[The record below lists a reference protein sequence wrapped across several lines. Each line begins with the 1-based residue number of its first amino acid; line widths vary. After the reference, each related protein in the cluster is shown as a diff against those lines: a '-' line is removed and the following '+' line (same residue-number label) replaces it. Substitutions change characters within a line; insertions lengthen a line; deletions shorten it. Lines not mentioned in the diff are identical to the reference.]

1 MTMSNEIVSYGEVTL
16 SHENLTFIVSSALAL
31 TLLPKEIVFYDRS
44 PKLPEGVS
52 DWQYFCCIGIGHFDE
67 SIGAC
72 VSDEEGRSPPGGD
85 I

>member
-1 MTMSNEIVSYGEVTL
+1 MTELCLLSGLNALRGPELLIEHGDLEKISETMSNEIVSYGEVTL

-52 DWQYFCCIGIGHFDE
+52 DW
-67 SIGAC
+67 
-72 VSDEEGRSPPGGD
+72 
-85 I
+85 